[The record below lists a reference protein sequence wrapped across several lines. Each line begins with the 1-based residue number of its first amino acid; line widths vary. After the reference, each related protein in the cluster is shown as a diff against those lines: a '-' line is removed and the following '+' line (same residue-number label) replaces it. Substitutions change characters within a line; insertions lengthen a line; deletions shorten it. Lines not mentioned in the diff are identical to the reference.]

1 MKPPSKPS
9 QRSAVKLIL
18 GSAIAVLALGAVTTW
33 WATRSQKTVE
43 QPPTPAPITSP
54 QTPLTQER
62 AKIYWLDA
70 NQDDIAFS
78 PSPFLAQRQLS
89 EQEVLK
95 SALSDLL
102 TGTEDSQQYSEIP
115 SNTRLLSMSIESDGV
130 HLNLSEDFVSG
141 GGSNSMIS
149 RLAQVLYTATSIE
162 PSTQVWLE
170 VSGEPLT
177 LLGGEGIEIEQPLTR
192 RQFEEN
198 FELQ

>member
-1 MKPPSKPS
+1 MKPQSKSP
-9 QRSAVKLIL
+9 QRSGVKLIV
-18 GSAIAVLALGAVTTW
+18 GSAITVLALGTVTTW

-62 AKIYWLDA
+62 ATIYWLNA
-70 NQDDIAFS
+70 NQDDIALS
-78 PSPFLAQRQLS
+78 PSPFLAQSQLS
-89 EQEVLK
+89 EQEVVK
-95 SALSDLL
+95 SVLTNLL
-102 TGTEDSQQYSEIP
+102 AGTQNAQQYTEIP
-115 SNTRLLSMSIESDGV
+115 NNTRLLSMNLKPDGI

-141 GGSNSMIS
+141 GGSTSMIS

-162 PSTQVWLE
+162 PSAQVWLE